1 MWLVGHKSWITFSTV
16 IGWHKCWWALIG
28 WAGLVS
34 VSHLWTW
41 PSETCEDRRSFTTVT
56 HSPLLCWRNALK
68 SLPGFHQLYYQE
80 TFYTQELVFPLYSKY
95 SNQDLL
101 FLLFH
106 QTKLLNEGRLESSV
120 FSQLCERWTLLNSYA
135 GSYTH
140 MCLFIIW
147 WFMIVFIFS
156 DNFCFF
162 YTKEEYQMM
171 IGACKAKFKFSTVKW
186 LTCNQ
191 SRSDQ

>member
-1 MWLVGHKSWITFSTV
+1 MWLVGHKSWTTFSTV

-41 PSETCEDRRSFTTVT
+41 PSETCEDWRSFTTVT

-95 SNQDLL
+95 SNQDFL

-106 QTKLLNEGRLESSV
+106 QIKLLSEGRLESSV
-120 FSQLCERWTLLNSYA
+120 FSQLCERWTLLTVMLA
-135 GSYTH
+135 HTH
-140 MCLFIIW
+140 TCVSSSSDDTWLSCLLLFILKKNIKW
-147 WFMIVFIFS
+147 WSVDRCLQSYNFLDCKMI
-156 DNFCFF
+156 D
-162 YTKEEYQMM
+162 
-171 IGACKAKFKFSTVKW
+171 
-186 LTCNQ
+186 L
-191 SRSDQ
+191 